1 MSNGRILATG
11 AIDNVKGEK
20 VFAAYPGVVINQGH
34 SLEVAGY
41 EEVLHDSLLRDFP
54 IEVGFNTIEASGTV
68 HVFNDQKKLPN
79 NTMAMD
85 PKLGVGTT
93 TPDFGSTISDT
104 DYGRDNFQNAVAR
117 MYGSRIQYDFF
128 TMKMEQRYGSF
139 EDLTVKDYNDMI
151 VAFNKTKANDF
162 FNGRSTALDDVS
174 STYKFETTGILSQIT
189 DSAAIADGVYIA
201 DAINTKIASLQ
212 SRLDY
217 TGMPDVICMNAATYD
232 LMVQEERG
240 RANYLQEITSE
251 IVPGWNVR
259 AINTYAGVL
268 PIMIT
273 PFIKPTVSGG
283 TTTHT
288 IVALNRKYI
297 DKVWWINNGP
307 MFVEF
312 ANPDQPLG
320 NQRML
325 TDKQMMEYM
334 SYILRFPYTG
344 MHFKLTKAV
353 TA

>member
-1 MSNGRILATG
+1 MNNRKLFMG
-11 AIDNVKGEK
+11 AVDNVKGEK
-20 VFAAYPGVVINQGH
+20 VFAAYPGVTINEKH

-41 EEVLHDSLLRDFP
+41 EEVLYDSLLREFP

-68 HVFNDQKKLPN
+68 HVFNEQKKLPN

-85 PKLGVGTT
+85 PKLGVGATT
-93 TPDFGSTISDT
+93 ADFGSTISDT
-104 DYGRDNFQNAVAR
+104 DYSRDNFQNAVAR
-117 MYGSRIQYDFF
+117 LYGGRIQYDYF

-151 VAFNKTKANDF
+151 VGFNKTKANDF
-162 FNGRSTALDDVS
+162 FNGRSTALDDVA

-189 DSAAIADGVYIA
+189 DTGAIADGVFIA
-201 DAINTKIASLQ
+201 DAINSKIASLQ
-212 SRLDY
+212 ARLDY

-232 LMVQEERG
+232 MMVQEERG
-240 RANYLQEITSE
+240 RANYMQEITSD

-259 AINTYAGVL
+259 AINTYAGTL

-273 PFIKPTVSGG
+273 PFIKPTVVGG

-307 MFVEF
+307 QFFEF
-312 ANPDQPLG
+312 ASADQPLA
-320 NQRML
+320 NQRLL
-325 TDKQMMEYM
+325 TDKQMLEYM
-334 SYILRFPYTG
+334 TYILRFPYTG
-344 MHFKLTKAV
+344 MHFRLTKVV